1 LVSTVRTSCW
11 TISAAKYCPSFVCK
25 SRSLG
30 GGFLLQKPTAE
41 KHELAAGSTAF
52 LLSVTLL

>member
-1 LVSTVRTSCW
+1 M
-11 TISAAKYCPSFVCK
+11 
-25 SRSLG
+25 